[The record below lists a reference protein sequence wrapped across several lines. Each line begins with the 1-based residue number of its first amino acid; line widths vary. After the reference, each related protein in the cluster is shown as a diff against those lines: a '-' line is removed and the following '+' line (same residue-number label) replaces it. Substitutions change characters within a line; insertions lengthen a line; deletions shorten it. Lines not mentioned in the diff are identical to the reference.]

1 MTASPTPLPTPPSAP
16 TPASTAARAARVA
29 RLAARRGR
37 RGAVVFI
44 VAMTLALLALMGVYA
59 ISSSATEV
67 RSAGYVRQATQAHY
81 LSEYALGAVVNHVT
95 SQNADYM
102 VNTLLLAKTTP
113 TTDCVSVPT
122 YLTASPIARACMRFS
137 QTEFEN
143 TWQGRPLLTEY
154 SLGQRGNTTM
164 QGTVFAELT
173 NPTLTQPPP
182 GFDQALGLSFAR
194 VTITTGGS
202 VQAGGFDPT
211 RLENRTLEMGR
222 ARIIVGPVKSR

>member
-1 MTASPTPLPTPPSAP
+1 MTASPTS
-16 TPASTAARAARVA
+16 TPASTATAARAARVA

-44 VAMTLALLALMGVYA
+44 VAMTLALLAIMGVYA

-102 VNTLLLAKTTP
+102 VNTLLLAKTTA
-113 TTDCVSVPT
+113 TTTATSDCVSVPT

>member
-1 MTASPTPLPTPPSAP
+1 MAPSPTASPTSAP
-16 TPASTAARAARVA
+16 AVAPARIAT
-29 RLAARRGR
+29 LAARRAQ

-44 VAMTLALLALMGVYA
+44 VAMTLALLAIMGVYA

-102 VNTLLLAKTTP
+102 VNTLLIAKTTA
-113 TTDCVSVPT
+113 TTTATSDCVSVPT

-154 SLGQRGNTTM
+154 SLGQAGNTTM

>member
-1 MTASPTPLPTPPSAP
+1 MAPSLAP
-16 TPASTAARAARVA
+16 TPVLMPTRARAGRIAA
-29 RLAARRGR
+29 LTARRAQ

-59 ISSSATEV
+59 ISNSATEV

-81 LSEYALGAVVNHVT
+81 LSEYALGAVVNHIT
-95 SQNADYM
+95 AQNADYM
-102 VNTLLLAKTTP
+102 VNTLLLANTPSTTN
-113 TTDCVSVPT
+113 CLSVPT
-122 YLTASPIARACMRFS
+122 YASATPISRACMRFS

-143 TWQGRPLLTEY
+143 SWQGRPLLTEF

-164 QGTVFAELT
+164 QGTVFAELS
-173 NPTLTQPPP
+173 NPALTQPPP
-182 GFDQALGLSFAR
+182 GFDQALGLNFAR

>member
-1 MTASPTPLPTPPSAP
+1 SPSPSPSASPSASPS
-16 TPASTAARAARVA
+16 PARTRAGRVA
-29 RLAARRGR
+29 RLSARKAQ

-81 LSEYALGAVVNHVT
+81 LSEYALGAVVNHIT
-95 SQNADYM
+95 AQNADYM

-113 TTDCVSVPT
+113 TTDWLSVPT
-122 YLTASPIARACMRFS
+122 YTTATPIARACMRFS
-137 QTEFEN
+137 QAEFEN
-143 TWQGRPLLTEY
+143 TWQGRPMLTEY

-173 NPTLTQPPP
+173 NPALTQPPP
-182 GFDQALGLSFAR
+182 GFDQALGLNFAR

>member
-1 MTASPTPLPTPPSAP
+1 MTPSPTVTPNTTPSASPS
-16 TPASTAARAARVA
+16 RVGRARVA
-29 RLAARRGR
+29 RLAARRAQ

-44 VAMTLALLALMGVYA
+44 VAMTLTLLALMGVYA
-59 ISSSATEV
+59 ISNTATEV

-81 LSEYALGAVVNHVT
+81 LSEYALTAVANHVT
-95 SQNADYM
+95 SSNADFM
-102 VNTLLLAKTTP
+102 VNTLLLGQSSP
-113 TTDCVSVPT
+113 TTDCLSVPT
-122 YLTASPIARACMRFS
+122 YITASAIARACIRFN
-137 QTEFEN
+137 QTQLEEM
-143 TWQGRPLLTEY
+143 WQGRPLLTEY

-164 QGTVFAELT
+164 QGTVFAEFT

-194 VTITTGGS
+194 VTVTTGGS

-222 ARIIVGPVKSR
+222 ARLTVGPVRRN